1 MKHTECEDC
10 ELSNGDCGYHFKM
23 DGVTNYDIAS
33 LSACDQYE
41 NCMFF
46 KSKAKTSGDLI
57 SREALKEVFS
67 NYYSGYGDLATFSIS
82 RVKEIIDNAPT
93 VETSKIEHKAYNE
106 GFKDGVEQGIKL
118 SQGQKGEWIDHSED
132 YGYVECP
139 ICEHLTN
146 CDGNKDELH
155 YCWYCGAKMGKVE
168 QNEI

>member
-1 MKHTECEDC
+1 MRLIDADN
-10 ELSNGDCGYHFKM
+10 L
-23 DGVTNYDIAS
+23 TNEVDTWGCNDYDKYDFI
-33 LSACDQYE
+33 
-41 NCMFF
+41 
-46 KSKAKTSGDLI
+46 
-57 SREALKEVFS
+57 EA
-67 NYYSGYGDLATFSIS
+67 
-82 RVKEIIDNAPT
+82 IDNAPT
-93 VETSKIEHKAYNE
+93 VETNKIEHKAYNE